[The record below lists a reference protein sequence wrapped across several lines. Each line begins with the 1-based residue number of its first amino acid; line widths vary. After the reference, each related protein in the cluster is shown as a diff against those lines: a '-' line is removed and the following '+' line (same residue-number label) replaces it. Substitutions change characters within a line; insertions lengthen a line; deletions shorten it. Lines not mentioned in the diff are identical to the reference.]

1 MSKEGEAVMGIL
13 DGKKCS
19 EEILEKI
26 KIEIDK
32 MVKSGKRA
40 PGLAVVIVGENPAS
54 KVYVNSKI
62 KACNKVGICNK
73 EISLP
78 EDVTQ
83 EELLQNIQKLNED
96 ENIDGILVQLPLPKH
111 LDEEEVCNAIREDKD
126 VDGFKPENLGK
137 VVLGKEDG
145 MIPCTPQGIMYLLDT
160 IKDFELYGAN
170 AVVIGRSNIVGKPIS
185 SLLIN
190 RGATTTICNSKTK
203 NIDEILKKADIIIAA
218 LGQPKFLKEN
228 MVKENAIIIDVGI
241 NRVDG
246 KLCGDVDFE
255 NVSKKASHI
264 TPVPGGVGPMTI
276 AMLLT
281 NTLKA
286 YKKGGEE

>member
-1 MSKEGEAVMGIL
+1 MTLL

-19 EEILEKI
+19 GEILDRI
-26 KIEIDK
+26 KIEIDEI
-32 MVKSGKRA
+32 VKNGRRA

-62 KACNKVGICNK
+62 KACNKVGILNK
-73 EISLP
+73 EINLP
-78 EDVTQ
+78 ENVTQ
-83 EELLQNIQKLNED
+83 EELLQNIKMLNED
-96 ENIDGILVQLPLPKH
+96 KSIDGILVQLPLPKH
-111 LDEEEVCNAIREDKD
+111 LDEEEVCKTIKEEKD
-126 VDGFKPENLGK
+126 VDGFKAENLGK

-145 MIPCTPQGIMYLLDT
+145 MVPCTPQGIMYLLDT
-160 IKDFELYGAN
+160 IKNFEMYGAN

-203 NIDEILKKADIIIAA
+203 NIDEILKKADVIIAA

-228 MVKENAIIIDVGI
+228 MVKDGAIIIDVGI

-255 NVSKKASHI
+255 NVSKKSSYI

-276 AMLLT
+276 AMLLN

>member
-1 MSKEGEAVMGIL
+1 MSIL

-19 EEILEKI
+19 EEILGKI
-26 KIEIDK
+26 KLEIDE
-32 MVKSGKRA
+32 MVKSGRRA

-78 EDVTQ
+78 ENVTQ
-83 EELLQNIQKLNED
+83 EELLQSIKELNED
-96 ENIDGILVQLPLPKH
+96 ESIDGILVQLPLPKH
-111 LDEEEVCNAIREDKD
+111 LDEEEVCNSISEDKD
-126 VDGFKPENLGK
+126 VDGFKSENLGK

-160 IKDFELYGAN
+160 IEDFELYGAN

-190 RGATTTICNSKTK
+190 RGATTTVCNSKTK
-203 NIDEILKKADIIIAA
+203 NIDEVLRKADVIIAA
-218 LGQPKFLKEN
+218 LGQPRFLKED
-228 MVKENAIIIDVGI
+228 MVKENVVIIDVGI

-255 NVSKKASHI
+255 NVSKKASYI

-286 YKKGGEE
+286 YKKGGEK